1 MSDHDLTTRV
11 LLHVQIPKQLP
22 DEDINMRVATHGSTD
37 LQQTNERNPVG
48 QKGVSGRCCNDSDKD
63 LFPWAI
69 RIANARAV
77 LRR

>member
-37 LQQTNERNPVG
+37 PQTNERNPVG
-48 QKGVSGRCCNDSDKD
+48 QGVSGRCCNNSDKD